1 MRVSRALKTG
11 AAKVATA
18 ALGVSAASALVSP
31 RPAAVT
37 TPSLVARP
45 GSVSAGHAVP
55 DPAGGI
61 RWAVRRYVST
71 SGASC
76 VEAGRVSH
84 GRFGQIRPDGAFSEL
99 PVQEGGTC
107 GDLVD
112 EPVLLAINH
121 YPAAGQRPARTVL
134 FGQARPDVASLHV
147 AVRGDAQQP
156 LALGGA
162 REFILPLAG
171 ALAPTDLQVRVTLNG
186 GQQLTFDWR

>member
-1 MRVSRALKTG
+1 MRVSRALRTG
-11 AAKVATA
+11 AAMVATA
-18 ALGVSAASALVSP
+18 AVGVSAASALVSP
-31 RPAAVT
+31 RPASVT
-37 TPSLVARP
+37 AHSLMARP

-61 RWAVRRYVST
+61 PWAVRRYVST

-76 VEAGRVSH
+76 VEAGRIRG

-107 GDLVD
+107 GDLVG

-134 FGQARPDVASLHV
+134 FGQARLDVASLHV
-147 AVRGDAQQP
+147 TVRGGATRP
-156 LALGGA
+156 LALGDA

-171 ALAPTDLQVRVTLNG
+171 TLAPTDLPVLVTLDG
-186 GQQLTFDWR
+186 GRQLTFDWR